1 MIKNLLILFN
11 PYYQTDVIEQHL
23 KLLIQNE
30 KVAFG
35 KIKSKLKNK
44 SDVSNEELEKIYSST
59 TSKDYLQLF
68 LTDYSNIYVAK
79 VEKISSD
86 NMSDFAPAYYKEKN
100 LEVEQ
105 WFLITD
111 IRELVRNNF
120 ETVRDDVLSNFI
132 IPEFENHSYA
142 IYGNKYVYPL
152 IVDMK
157 EKIDYFQKD
166 DEDFFYYPNMFK
178 SEKYLKIKETLSK
191 YSFGEVLVN
200 QMHPNSIDSVIS
212 AEMEYED
219 NINNPIYDFS
229 SVIVKYSKTMEQE
242 IYMFAKFLVAY
253 LIKYDSKINNITYSV
268 QGKEFIIKDIFENKP
283 NLGTY
288 KFLFRNDLITKV
300 IENNFEF
307 DTKIFVL
314 KKFPKIINK
323 LQNIRNETVHGNA
336 PDIASVKSLRA
347 NILGIAKESI
357 LIEIVKNRL
366 YFKFSKT
373 KLDSIGLN

>member
-1 MIKNLLILFN
+1 
-11 PYYQTDVIEQHL
+11 VIEQHL

-44 SDVSNEELEKIYSST
+44 NDVSNEELEKIYSNT

-86 NMSDFAPAYYKEKN
+86 DMSDFAPAYYKEKN

-142 IYGNKYVYPL
+142 IYGNKYLYPL
-152 IVDMK
+152 IIDMK

-242 IYMFAKFLVAY
+242 IYMFAKFLVAT

-268 QGKEFIIKDIFENKP
+268 QGKDFIIKDIFENKP

-336 PDIASVKSLRA
+336 PDIASVKLLRA

-366 YFKFSKT
+366 HFKFSKT

>member
-1 MIKNLLILFN
+1 MQNLLILFN

-44 SDVSNEELEKIYSST
+44 NDVSNEELEKIYSNT

-132 IPEFENHSYA
+132 IPDFENHSYA

-253 LIKYDSKINNITYSV
+253 LIKYDSKINNISYSV
-268 QGKEFIIKDIFENKP
+268 QGKDFIIKDIFENKP

-307 DTKIFVL
+307 DSKLFVL

>member
-1 MIKNLLILFN
+1 MQNLLILFN

-35 KIKSKLKNK
+35 KIKSKLNDKN
-44 SDVSNEELEKIYSST
+44 SVVSKKLEEIYLSI
-59 TSKDYLQLF
+59 TSKNYLQLF

-79 VEKISSD
+79 VEKISSED
-86 NMSDFAPAYYKEKN
+86 MSDFAPSYYKEKN

-120 ETVRDDVLSNFI
+120 ETVRDDVLSNFV
-132 IPEFENHSYA
+132 IPEFDNHSYA
-142 IYGNKYVYPL
+142 IYGNKYIYPL
-152 IVDMK
+152 IIDMK
-157 EKIDYFQKD
+157 EKIDYFQKN

-229 SVIVKYSKTMEQE
+229 SVVVKYSKTMEQE
-242 IYMFAKFLVAY
+242 IYMFAKFLVAT
-253 LIKYDSKINNITYSV
+253 LIKYDSEINNISYSV
-268 QGKEFIIKDIFENKP
+268 QGKEFSVKDIFENKP

-300 IENNFEF
+300 IESNFEF
-307 DTKIFVL
+307 DTKSFVL

-336 PDIASVKSLRA
+336 PDIKSVKLLRA
-347 NILGIAKESI
+347 DILGIAKESI

-366 YFKFSKT
+366 HFKFSKI
-373 KLDSIGLN
+373 KLDSMRLN

>member
-1 MIKNLLILFN
+1 MQNLLILFN

-44 SDVSNEELEKIYSST
+44 NDISNEELEKIYSST

-86 NMSDFAPAYYKEKN
+86 DMSNFAPAYYKEKN

-132 IPEFENHSYA
+132 IPDFENHSYA

-178 SEKYLKIKETLSK
+178 SGKYLKIKETLSK

-242 IYMFAKFLVAY
+242 IYMFAKFLVAT
-253 LIKYDSKINNITYSV
+253 LIKYDSKINNISYSV
-268 QGKEFIIKDIFENKP
+268 QGKDFIIKDIFENKP

-373 KLDSIGLN
+373 KLNSIGLN

>member
-1 MIKNLLILFN
+1 MPNLLILFN

-44 SDVSNEELEKIYSST
+44 NDISNEELEKIYSST

-86 NMSDFAPAYYKEKN
+86 DMSDFAPAYYKEKN

-132 IPEFENHSYA
+132 IPDFENHSYA

-178 SEKYLKIKETLSK
+178 SGKYLKIKETLSK

-242 IYMFAKFLVAY
+242 IYMFAKFLVAT
-253 LIKYDSKINNITYSV
+253 LIKYDSKINNISYSV
-268 QGKEFIIKDIFENKP
+268 QAKEFILKDIFENKP

-307 DTKIFVL
+307 DSKLFVL

-336 PDIASVKSLRA
+336 PDIASVKLLRA

-366 YFKFSKT
+366 HFKFSKT

>member
-1 MIKNLLILFN
+1 MQNLLILFN

-86 NMSDFAPAYYKEKN
+86 DMSDFAPAYYKEKN

-152 IVDMK
+152 IIDMK

-242 IYMFAKFLVAY
+242 IYMFAKFLVAT
-253 LIKYDSKINNITYSV
+253 LIKYDSKINNISYSV
-268 QGKEFIIKDIFENKP
+268 QGKDFIIKDIFENKP

-366 YFKFSKT
+366 HFKFSKT

>member
-1 MIKNLLILFN
+1 MPNLLILFN

-44 SDVSNEELEKIYSST
+44 SDVSNEELEKIYSNT

-79 VEKISSD
+79 VEKISLD
-86 NMSDFAPAYYKEKN
+86 DMLDFAPAYYKEKN

-132 IPEFENHSYA
+132 IPEFDNHSYA

-152 IVDMK
+152 IIDMK

-200 QMHPNSIDSVIS
+200 QMHPNSIDNVIS

-253 LIKYDSKINNITYSV
+253 LIKYDSKINNISYSV
-268 QGKEFIIKDIFENKP
+268 QGKDFIIKDIFENKP

-307 DTKIFVL
+307 DSKIFVL

-373 KLDSIGLN
+373 KLDSIGLK

>member
-1 MIKNLLILFN
+1 MQNLLILFN

-35 KIKSKLKNK
+35 KIKSKLNDKN
-44 SDVSNEELEKIYSST
+44 SVVSKKLEEIYSRI

-79 VEKISSD
+79 VEKISFED
-86 NMSDFAPAYYKEKN
+86 MSDFAPLYYKEKN

-120 ETVRDDVLSNFI
+120 ETVRDDVLSNFV
-132 IPEFENHSYA
+132 IPEFDNHSYA
-142 IYGNKYVYPL
+142 IYGNKYIYPL
-152 IVDMK
+152 IIDMK
-157 EKIDYFQKD
+157 EKIDYFQKN

-242 IYMFAKFLVAY
+242 IYMFAKFLVAT
-253 LIKYDSKINNITYSV
+253 LIKYDSKINNISYSV
-268 QGKEFIIKDIFENKP
+268 QGKEFLVKDIFENKP

-300 IENNFEF
+300 IESNFEF
-307 DTKIFVL
+307 ESKIFVL

-336 PDIASVKSLRA
+336 PDIKSVKLLRA
-347 NILGIAKESI
+347 DILGIAKESI
-357 LIEIVKNRL
+357 LVEIVKNRL
-366 YFKFSKT
+366 HFKFSKN
-373 KLDSIGLN
+373 KLDSMGLN

>member
-1 MIKNLLILFN
+1 MQNLLILFN

-23 KLLIQNE
+23 NLLIQNE

-44 SDVSNEELEKIYSST
+44 SDVLNEELEKIYSST

-86 NMSDFAPAYYKEKN
+86 DMSDFAPAYYKEKN

-132 IPEFENHSYA
+132 IPEFDNHSYA

-178 SEKYLKIKETLSK
+178 SGKYLKIKETLSK

-242 IYMFAKFLVAY
+242 IYMFAKFLVAT
-253 LIKYDSKINNITYSV
+253 LIKYDSKINNISYSV
-268 QGKEFIIKDIFENKP
+268 QGKDFIIKDIFENKP

-314 KKFPKIINK
+314 KKFPKIIHK

-373 KLDSIGLN
+373 KLDSIGLK

>member
-1 MIKNLLILFN
+1 M
-11 PYYQTDVIEQHL
+11 
-23 KLLIQNE
+23 
-30 KVAFG
+30 
-35 KIKSKLKNK
+35 
-44 SDVSNEELEKIYSST
+44 
-59 TSKDYLQLF
+59 
-68 LTDYSNIYVAK
+68 AK

-86 NMSDFAPAYYKEKN
+86 DISDFAPSYYKEKN

-120 ETVRDDVLSNFI
+120 ETVRDDILSNFI

-142 IYGNKYVYPL
+142 IYGNKYIYPL
-152 IVDMK
+152 IIDMK

-253 LIKYDSKINNITYSV
+253 LIKYDSKINNISYSV

-373 KLDSIGLN
+373 KFLSNQVWCNCA

>member
-1 MIKNLLILFN
+1 MQNLLILFN

-23 KLLIQNE
+23 NLLIQNE

-44 SDVSNEELEKIYSST
+44 SDVLNEELEKIYSST

-86 NMSDFAPAYYKEKN
+86 DMSNFAPAYYKEKN

-132 IPEFENHSYA
+132 IPDFENHSYA

-178 SEKYLKIKETLSK
+178 SGKYLKIKETLSK

-242 IYMFAKFLVAY
+242 IYMFAKFLVAT
-253 LIKYDSKINNITYSV
+253 LIKYDSKINNISYSV
-268 QGKEFIIKDIFENKP
+268 QGKEFVIKDIFENKP

-307 DTKIFVL
+307 DSKIFVL

-373 KLDSIGLN
+373 KLDSIGLK

>member
-44 SDVSNEELEKIYSST
+44 NDISNEELEKIYSST

-86 NMSDFAPAYYKEKN
+86 DMSDFAPAYYKEKN

-132 IPEFENHSYA
+132 IPDFENHSYA

-178 SEKYLKIKETLSK
+178 SGKYLKIKETLSK

-242 IYMFAKFLVAY
+242 IYMFAKFLVAT
-253 LIKYDSKINNITYSV
+253 LIKYDSKINNISYSV
-268 QGKEFIIKDIFENKP
+268 QAKEFILKDIFENKP

-307 DTKIFVL
+307 DSKLFVL

-336 PDIASVKSLRA
+336 PDIASVKLLRA

-366 YFKFSKT
+366 HFKFSKT

>member
-1 MIKNLLILFN
+1 MQNLLILFN

-35 KIKSKLKNK
+35 KIKSKLNDKN
-44 SDVSNEELEKIYSST
+44 SVVSKKLEEIYSRI

-79 VEKISSD
+79 VEKISFED
-86 NMSDFAPAYYKEKN
+86 MSDFAPLYYKEKN

-120 ETVRDDVLSNFI
+120 ETVRDDVLSNFV
-132 IPEFENHSYA
+132 IPEFDNHSYA
-142 IYGNKYVYPL
+142 IYGNKYIYPL
-152 IVDMK
+152 IIDMK
-157 EKIDYFQKD
+157 EKIDYFQKN

-229 SVIVKYSKTMEQE
+229 SVVVKYSKTMEQE
-242 IYMFAKFLVAY
+242 IYMFAKFLVAT
-253 LIKYDSKINNITYSV
+253 LIKYDSEINNISYSV
-268 QGKEFIIKDIFENKP
+268 QSRDFTIKDIFENKP

-300 IENNFEF
+300 IESNFEF
-307 DTKIFVL
+307 ESKIFVL

-336 PDIASVKSLRA
+336 PDIKSVKLLRA
-347 NILGIAKESI
+347 DILGIAKESI

-366 YFKFSKT
+366 HFKFSKT
-373 KLDSIGLN
+373 KLDSMGLN

>member
-1 MIKNLLILFN
+1 MQNLLILFN

-23 KLLIQNE
+23 NLLIQNE

-44 SDVSNEELEKIYSST
+44 SDVLNEELEKIYSST

-86 NMSDFAPAYYKEKN
+86 DMSDFAPAYYKEKN

-132 IPEFENHSYA
+132 IPEFDNHSYA

-152 IVDMK
+152 IIDMK

-178 SEKYLKIKETLSK
+178 SGKYLKIKETLSK

-242 IYMFAKFLVAY
+242 IYMFAKFLVAT
-253 LIKYDSKINNITYSV
+253 LIKYDSKINNISYSV
-268 QGKEFIIKDIFENKP
+268 QGKDFIIKDIFENKP

-307 DTKIFVL
+307 DSKLFVL

-336 PDIASVKSLRA
+336 PDIASVKLLRA

-366 YFKFSKT
+366 HFKFSKT

>member
-1 MIKNLLILFN
+1 MQNLLILFN

-35 KIKSKLKNK
+35 KIKSKLNDKN
-44 SDVSNEELEKIYSST
+44 SVVSKKLEEIYSSI
-59 TSKDYLQLF
+59 TSKNYLQLF

-79 VEKISSD
+79 VEKISSED
-86 NMSDFAPAYYKEKN
+86 MSDFAPLYYKEKN

-120 ETVRDDVLSNFI
+120 ETVRDDVLSNFV
-132 IPEFENHSYA
+132 IPEFDNHSYA
-142 IYGNKYVYPL
+142 IYGNKYIYPL
-152 IVDMK
+152 IIDMK
-157 EKIDYFQKD
+157 EKIDYFQKN

-229 SVIVKYSKTMEQE
+229 SVVVKYSKTMEQE
-242 IYMFAKFLVAY
+242 IYMFAKFLVAT
-253 LIKYDSKINNITYSV
+253 LIKYDSEINNISYSV
-268 QGKEFIIKDIFENKP
+268 QSRDFTIKDIFENKP

-288 KFLFRNDLITKV
+288 KFLFKNDLIIKA
-300 IENNFEF
+300 IESNFEF

-336 PDIASVKSLRA
+336 PDIKSVKLLRA
-347 NILGIAKESI
+347 DILGIAKESI

-373 KLDSIGLN
+373 KLDSMGLN

>member
-1 MIKNLLILFN
+1 MTNLLILFN

-35 KIKSKLKNK
+35 KIKSKLNDKN
-44 SDVSNEELEKIYSST
+44 SVVSKKLEEIYSNI

-79 VEKISSD
+79 VEKISSED
-86 NMSDFAPAYYKEKN
+86 MSDFAPSYYKEKN

-120 ETVRDDVLSNFI
+120 ETVRDDVLSNFV
-132 IPEFENHSYA
+132 IPEFDNHSYA
-142 IYGNKYVYPL
+142 IYGNKYIYPL
-152 IVDMK
+152 IIDMK
-157 EKIDYFQKD
+157 EKIDYFQKN

-242 IYMFAKFLVAY
+242 IYMFAKFLVAT
-253 LIKYDSKINNITYSV
+253 LIKYDSKINNISYSV
-268 QGKEFIIKDIFENKP
+268 QGKEFLVKDIFENKP

-300 IENNFEF
+300 IESN
-307 DTKIFVL
+307 L
-314 KKFPKIINK
+314 
-323 LQNIRNETVHGNA
+323 
-336 PDIASVKSLRA
+336 
-347 NILGIAKESI
+347 
-357 LIEIVKNRL
+357 
-366 YFKFSKT
+366 
-373 KLDSIGLN
+373 

>member
-1 MIKNLLILFN
+1 MQNLLILFN

-35 KIKSKLKNK
+35 KIKSKLNDKN
-44 SDVSNEELEKIYSST
+44 SVVSKKLEEIYSSI
-59 TSKDYLQLF
+59 TSKNYLQLF

-79 VEKISSD
+79 VEKISSED
-86 NMSDFAPAYYKEKN
+86 MSDFAPSYYKEKN

-120 ETVRDDVLSNFI
+120 ETVRDDVLSNFV
-132 IPEFENHSYA
+132 IPEFDNHSYA
-142 IYGNKYVYPL
+142 IYGNKYIYPL
-152 IVDMK
+152 IIDMK
-157 EKIDYFQKD
+157 EKIDYFQKN

-229 SVIVKYSKTMEQE
+229 SVVVKYSKTMEQE
-242 IYMFAKFLVAY
+242 IYMFAKFLVAT
-253 LIKYDSKINNITYSV
+253 LIKYDSEINNISYSV
-268 QGKEFIIKDIFENKP
+268 QSRDFTIKDIFENKP

-288 KFLFRNDLITKV
+288 KFLFKNDLIIKA
-300 IENNFEF
+300 IESNFEF

-336 PDIASVKSLRA
+336 PDIKSVKLLRA
-347 NILGIAKESI
+347 DILGIAKESI

-366 YFKFSKT
+366 HFKFSKT
-373 KLDSIGLN
+373 KLDSMGLN

>member
-1 MIKNLLILFN
+1 MQNLLILFN

-35 KIKSKLKNK
+35 KIKSKLNDK
-44 SDVSNEELEKIYSST
+44 SSVVSEKLEEIYSSI
-59 TSKDYLQLF
+59 TSKNYLQLF

-79 VEKISSD
+79 VEEISSED
-86 NMSDFAPAYYKEKN
+86 MSDFAPSYYKEKN

-120 ETVRDDVLSNFI
+120 ETVRDDVLSNFV
-132 IPEFENHSYA
+132 IPEFDNHSYA
-142 IYGNKYVYPL
+142 IYGNKYIYPL
-152 IVDMK
+152 IIDMK
-157 EKIDYFQKD
+157 EKIDYFQKN

-242 IYMFAKFLVAY
+242 IYMFAKFLVAT
-253 LIKYDSKINNITYSV
+253 LIKYDSKINNISYSV
-268 QGKEFIIKDIFENKP
+268 QGKEFLVKDIFENKP

-300 IENNFEF
+300 IESNFEF
-307 DTKIFVL
+307 ESKIFVL

-336 PDIASVKSLRA
+336 PDIKSVKLLRA
-347 NILGIAKESI
+347 DILGIAKESI
-357 LIEIVKNRL
+357 LVEIVKNRL
-366 YFKFSKT
+366 HFKFSKN
-373 KLDSIGLN
+373 KLDSLGLN

>member
-1 MIKNLLILFN
+1 MQNLLILFN

-35 KIKSKLKNK
+35 KIKSKLNDK
-44 SDVSNEELEKIYSST
+44 SSVVSRKLEEIYSSI
-59 TSKDYLQLF
+59 TSKNYLQLF

-79 VEKISSD
+79 VEKISSED
-86 NMSDFAPAYYKEKN
+86 MSDFAPSYYKEKN

-120 ETVRDDVLSNFI
+120 ETVRDDVLSNFV
-132 IPEFENHSYA
+132 IPEFDNHSYA
-142 IYGNKYVYPL
+142 IYGNKYIYPL
-152 IVDMK
+152 IIDMK
-157 EKIDYFQKD
+157 EKIDYFQKN

-242 IYMFAKFLVAY
+242 IYMFAKFLVAT
-253 LIKYDSKINNITYSV
+253 LIKYDSKINNISYSV
-268 QGKEFIIKDIFENKP
+268 QSRDFTIKDIFENKP

-288 KFLFRNDLITKV
+288 KFLFKNDLITKV
-300 IENNFEF
+300 IESNFEF
-307 DTKIFVL
+307 ESKIFVL

-336 PDIASVKSLRA
+336 PDIKSVKLLRA
-347 NILGIAKESI
+347 DILGIAKESI

-366 YFKFSKT
+366 HFKFSKT
-373 KLDSIGLN
+373 KLDSMGLN

>member
-1 MIKNLLILFN
+1 MQNLLILFN

-44 SDVSNEELEKIYSST
+44 NDISNEELEKIYSSI

-86 NMSDFAPAYYKEKN
+86 DMSDFAPAYYKEKN

-120 ETVRDDVLSNFI
+120 ETVRDDVLSNFV

-152 IVDMK
+152 IIDMK

-166 DEDFFYYPNMFK
+166 DEDFYYYPNMFK

-242 IYMFAKFLVAY
+242 IYMFAKFLVAT
-253 LIKYDSKINNITYSV
+253 LIKYDSKINNISYSV

-373 KLDSIGLN
+373 KLNSMGLS